1 MTEWST
7 AVPDWEDRLLSGR
20 SLIPA
25 LPLNRAEA
33 DRALRVF
40 KRLKAPDIV
49 GKPAMAEIAGQWFL
63 DIVEVIF
70 GAYFPTAGVRRI
82 SEVFVLV
89 PKKNGKSSYSGS
101 LALTTLIVNRRP
113 AAEFLF
119 VAPTKTIANIAF
131 RQAELTIKADP
142 ALAALFHVQ
151 THIRRITH
159 RNTDA
164 IAEIKAADTDA
175 ITGGKNTYTL
185 IDETHEFAKK
195 PRADQVFVEVRGA
208 LAARPDGFLVQLTTQ
223 SKEPPAGVF
232 KAELEV
238 ARAVRD
244 GEIAK
249 PLLPVLYELPGRA
262 SAEGGWKDRRFWPL
276 VNPNFGRSVSPA
288 FLEDQL
294 VTAEHTGAEALALLA
309 SQHFNVEIGLSLRA
323 DRWAGAD
330 HWLNA
335 AEPGL
340 TLEALIERCEVLVA
354 GIDGGGLDDLLALAV
369 VGREADTKRW
379 LAWGKSFV
387 HVEGLGAA
395 SRSPR
400 R

>member
-1 MTEWST
+1 MADWST
-7 AVPDWEDRLLSGR
+7 AVPDWEDRILSGR
-20 SLIPA
+20 SLVPT

-49 GKPAMAEIAGQWFL
+49 GKPTMAEVAGGWFL
-63 DIVEVIF
+63 EIVEVIF

-131 RQAELTIKADP
+131 RQAELTVKADP

-185 IDETHEFAKK
+185 IDETHEFAAK

-208 LAARPDGFLVQLTTQ
+208 LAARPDGFLIQLTTQ
-223 SKEPPAGVF
+223 SKAPPAGVF

-244 GEIAK
+244 GELKSRCCRSFTSCRRA
-249 PLLPVLYELPGRA
+249 PAPTAAGR
-262 SAEGGWKDRRFWPL
+262 
-276 VNPNFGRSVSPA
+276 
-288 FLEDQL
+288 
-294 VTAEHTGAEALALLA
+294 TGAC
-309 SQHFNVEIGLSLRA
+309 G
-323 DRWAGAD
+323 RWSTRIS
-330 HWLNA
+330 A
-335 AEPGL
+335 ARSRRRSSRTNWSPPS
-340 TLEALIERCEVLVA
+340 APAPR
-354 GIDGGGLDDLLALAV
+354 
-369 VGREADTKRW
+369 RW
-379 LAWGKSFV
+379 RSWPRSIST
-387 HVEGLGAA
+387 
-395 SRSPR
+395 SRSGFRCAPTAGPAR
-400 R
+400 TIG

>member
-131 RQAELTIKADP
+131 RQAELDY
-142 ALAALFHVQ
+142 Q
-151 THIRRITH
+151 
-159 RNTDA
+159 
-164 IAEIKAADTDA
+164 
-175 ITGGKNTYTL
+175 GG
-185 IDETHEFAKK
+185 
-195 PRADQVFVEVRGA
+195 PGA
-208 LAARPDGFLVQLTTQ
+208 R
-223 SKEPPAGVF
+223 
-232 KAELEV
+232 
-238 ARAVRD
+238 
-244 GEIAK
+244 
-249 PLLPVLYELPGRA
+249 
-262 SAEGGWKDRRFWPL
+262 
-276 VNPNFGRSVSPA
+276 RSVSRPDAHPA
-288 FLEDQL
+288 DHAPQQRRHRRDQGGRHRRDHRRQEHLYADRRDARIRQEAARRPGVRRGARRARRPPRRLPRPADDAEQGAAGRRVQGRARGRPGGARRRDRQAAAAGALRAAAPRERGGRLE
-294 VTAEHTGAEALALLA
+294 GPALLA
-309 SQHFNVEIGLSLRA
+309 AGQPEFRPLGLAGLPRGPAGHRRA
-323 DRWAGAD
+323 HRGGGAGA
-330 HWLNA
+330 LGLA
-335 AEPGL
+335 AFQRRDRAFAARRPLGRRRPL
-340 TLEALIERCEVLVA
+340 AER
-354 GIDGGGLDDLLALAV
+354 
-369 VGREADTKRW
+369 R
-379 LAWGKSFV
+379 
-387 HVEGLGAA
+387 GARA
-395 SRSPR
+395 RPSRR
-400 R
+400 